1 MNVGI
6 IGLGFMGATH
16 AVRYSGMP
24 DVSISAVCSRD
35 EERLCGKFSRQG
47 GNLGL
52 ALPDLD
58 LRHAA
63 KYRDWKLLVADP
75 TIEVV
80 DVCSPSNLHSEM
92 TVAALQA
99 GKHVLCEKPMALT
112 VEDCDRMI
120 AAATEANKRL
130 MIGHVLRF
138 WPAYEYLK
146 QWVQAEG
153 ATHCKRVQF
162 RRKSGVPDWSL
173 WLTHED
179 QSGGALL
186 DLLIHDLDQA
196 LLLFGMPRAVSARRV
211 GDYDAIDAS
220 LIYANGLDLKIQGG
234 WFESGIPF
242 SMSFQLEAPGA
253 GIRFDN
259 NVATLTDRGRK
270 ERLIDLPDEDAYEK
284 QLSYFLQCCRSGH
297 APDLCPPGQSRAAVQ
312 VALLLKQSQ
321 LRGGAKI
328 ACEQ

>member
-6 IGLGFMGATH
+6 FGLGFMGATH
-16 AVRYSGMP
+16 AVRYSWMP
-24 DVSISAVCSRD
+24 DVSISAVCSRN
-35 EERLCGKFSRQG
+35 EERLCGKFSKQG

-80 DVCSPSNLHSEM
+80 DICSPSNLHREM
-92 TVAALQA
+92 TVAALRA

-112 VEDCDRMI
+112 VEDCDWMI
-120 AAATEANKRL
+120 AAATEANRRL

-153 ATHCKRVQF
+153 ATHWKSVEF

-173 WLTHED
+173 WLTHAD

-186 DLLIHDLDQA
+186 DLLIHDLDQVQ
-196 LLLFGMPRAVSARRV
+196 LLFGMPRAVGAKRV

-220 LIYANGLDLKIQGG
+220 LIYTDGLNVKIQGG
-234 WFESGIPF
+234 WFESDAPF
-242 SMSFQLEAPGA
+242 SMGFQLEAAEA

-259 NVATLTDRGRK
+259 NVVVVTDHAGK
-270 ERLIDLPDEDAYEK
+270 ERQIDLAADDAYEK
-284 QLSYFLQCCRSGH
+284 QLSYFLQCCRTGY

-321 LRGGAKI
+321 LLGGAEI